1 MNWLFFA
8 LLSPAIFAIS
18 TYIDK
23 FLLEKQNISPTVI
36 TIYGGI
42 FAFAAG
48 LLVLLLMGFYP
59 IDFKSLLII
68 LTSGFLTSIYLL
80 PYYKALQIDETS
92 LVVSL
97 LYLYPVFVL
106 FLSYVFLGESLT
118 VRQYIGS
125 FFVII
130 AGSLLSIEKTKGEK
144 AKLKKSAWYVL
155 ISAFL
160 FACAQVLYKFGVTE
174 IPFWNTLPYEAF
186 GIAIGSLVIV
196 LYKNNREV
204 FKKETNRFKKKV
216 FIFIGINELV
226 YILARYTGYYAISLI
241 TVGLVSVL
249 ASLESLFVLV
259 YGIILSVWLPNVL
272 KEAVIKKTLGLK
284 FISMLMIVIG
294 SYFIFL

>member
-48 LLVLLLMGFYP
+48 LLVLLLTGFYP